1 MQENNYQYDLALK
14 VLELCQ
20 TVEEGLAYLK
30 LQIGLGKME
39 GVGYLFVDIC
49 NALTA
54 ISNSLET
61 FTEDRAKMEAA
72 FSSVDD
78 SLRVMIDLY
87 ADQSLEQ
94 ALVELQYLLIPAF
107 DTWQDS
113 LREYLQP
120 YFQ

>member
-1 MQENNYQYDLALK
+1 MQDTNYQYDLALK

-20 TVEEGLAYLK
+20 TVEEGLEYLK
-30 LQIGLGKME
+30 MQIGSGKME
-39 GVGYLFVDIC
+39 NIGYLFLDIG
-49 NALTA
+49 NAVMA
-54 ISNSLET
+54 ISNSLEA
-61 FTEDRAKMEAA
+61 FTDDRTKMDAA

-87 ADQSLEQ
+87 SEQSFEQ
-94 ALVELQYLLIPAF
+94 ALVELQYLLMPAF